1 MTKIVTIRKEPKVES
16 GEAVDFIPEQDYED
30 EVAVNEVFHIKKTVA
45 PKKKKG
51 DCVDDL
57 FSKVKEDIVCEKE
70 DIVCLLEI
78 KRHYQMHDCIDNGVN
93 FHAHQHTHTHTNA
106 HTQAPLKRKTNKPKK
121 RTN

>member
-16 GEAVDFIPEQDYED
+16 GEAVDFIPEQGPED
-30 EVAVNEVFHIKKTVA
+30 NFESKQIFHIKKTVA
-45 PKKKKG
+45 PKKKKD

-57 FSKVKEDIVCEKE
+57 FSKTNEDFVCEKE
-70 DIVCLLEI
+70 DLACLLEI

-93 FHAHQHTHTHTNA
+93 FHRHQHANPQA
-106 HTQAPLKRKTNKPKK
+106 HAPLEQKRKTNKPKK